1 MTSFN
6 FHFQSLIGN
15 SLHCFLYNSDD
26 VRMENLVL
34 DQQANP
40 LIDIFFIVITCQLD
54 ITLIFEGEILP
65 WSLIRV

>member
-15 SLHCFLYNSDD
+15 TPHRFLYNSDD

-34 DQQANP
+34 DRQANP

>member
-15 SLHCFLYNSDD
+15 SLRCFLYNSDD

-34 DQQANP
+34 DRQANP
-40 LIDIFFIVITCQLD
+40 LIDIFFIVITC
-54 ITLIFEGEILP
+54 
-65 WSLIRV
+65 

>member
-6 FHFQSLIGN
+6 FQFQSLIGN
-15 SLHCFLYNSDD
+15 YLHCFLYNSDD

-54 ITLIFEGEILP
+54 ITLIF
-65 WSLIRV
+65 

>member
-6 FHFQSLIGN
+6 FQFQSLISN